1 MHLFVSIALTA
12 LASTVSAATFDWD
25 CTNALGTCQ
34 NYCFYAQCRG
44 GAGQQFTYDADK
56 SKRPDRR
63 KESGCSKTPCSD
75 SSLSYS
81 KFGNSCDEFPFASTK
96 EGGSGARLRCVDS
109 TENSSEGGQ
118 LSAFYGTINDGD
130 KFGITI
136 ENWKGASSSYCED
149 NPTCTNDGGEFF
161 LDPTGNF
168 VDGKRSIAGRGL
180 MLDPGSSTPAA
191 QLRTVKTE
199 DGGEHLVIAEDG
211 ANPLKAG
218 DEIWSARRNAT
229 LKIVD

>member
-1 MHLFVSIALTA
+1 MRLFVSVALAA

-44 GAGQQFTYDADK
+44 GAGQQFTYDSDK
-56 SKRPDRR
+56 TKRPGRR
-63 KESGCSKTPCSD
+63 QASGCSRTPCSD
-75 SSLSYS
+75 TSLSYS
-81 KFGNSCDEFPFASTK
+81 KFGNSCDEFPFASTQ

-109 TENSSEGGQ
+109 SENSSEGGQ
-118 LSAFYGTINDGD
+118 LGAFYGTINNGD

-136 ENWKGASSSYCED
+136 ENWKGASYCED
-149 NPTCTNDGGEFF
+149 NPSCTNDGGEFF

-168 VDGKRSIAGRGL
+168 VDGRRSIAGRGL
-180 MLDPGSSTPAA
+180 KLDPGYSTPAA
-191 QLRTVKTE
+191 RLRTIKTE
-199 DGGEHLVIAEDG
+199 DGSEHLVIAEDS

>member
-1 MHLFVSIALTA
+1 MHVFLSVAIAA
-12 LASTVSAATFDWD
+12 LAVNAATFDWD

-44 GAGQQFTYDADK
+44 GAGQQFTYDADT
-56 SKRPDRR
+56 SNRAPRR
-63 KESGCSKTPCSD
+63 RASGCSRTPCSD

-81 KFGNSCDEFPFASTK
+81 SFGNSCDEFPFASTR

-118 LSAFYGTINDGD
+118 LASFYGTINDGD
-130 KFGITI
+130 TFGITI
-136 ENWKGASSSYCED
+136 ENWKGASYCED

-168 VDGKRSIAGRGL
+168 VDGKRSITGRGL
-180 MLDPGSSTPAA
+180 KLDPGYNTPAA
-191 QLRTVKTE
+191 RLRTIKTE
-199 DGGEHLVIAEDG
+199 DGSEHLVIAEDSS
-211 ANPLKAG
+211 NPLKAG